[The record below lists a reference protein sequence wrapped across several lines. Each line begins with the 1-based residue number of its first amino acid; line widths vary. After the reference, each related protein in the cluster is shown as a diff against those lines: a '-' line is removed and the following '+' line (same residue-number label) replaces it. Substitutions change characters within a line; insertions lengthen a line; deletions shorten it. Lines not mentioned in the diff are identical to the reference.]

1 MPLILIYWTHVC
13 TYLYVLFWK
22 KCGDIWK
29 NCSFFGCLL
38 LDWGDNAQAATARLW
53 SIGLRTNFKNL
64 SDFC

>member
-13 TYLYVLFWK
+13 SEYLFVRSLLK

-38 LDWGDNAQAATARLW
+38 LDWGGNAQAAMARLW
-53 SIGLRTNFKNL
+53 SIALRTKYL